1 MFREE
6 KLDAT
11 NEEFAAA
18 AKQSYDVLEG
28 AVRAATGTPPAQP
41 LSESGYGF
49 LLANWSIVH
58 GFAHLA
64 LGGKLRDVRG
74 NPLGVDS
81 LTQTLLPSVLQHLQ
95 GEKKPR

>member
-1 MFREE
+1 VP
-6 KLDAT
+6 
-11 NEEFAAA
+11 AARA
-18 AKQSYDVLEG
+18 GSGLC

-64 LGGKLRDVRG
+64 LGRRLCDAQG
-74 NPLGVDS
+74 NPIAIDILA
-81 LTQTLLPSVLQHLQ
+81 QTLLPSVLQHLR